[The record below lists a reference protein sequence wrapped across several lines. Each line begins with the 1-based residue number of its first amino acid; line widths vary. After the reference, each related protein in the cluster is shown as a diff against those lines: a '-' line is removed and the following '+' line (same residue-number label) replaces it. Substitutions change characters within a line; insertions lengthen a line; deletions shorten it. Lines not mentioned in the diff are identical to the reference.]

1 MVFGF
6 IGHFL
11 DKFGDALRPIKSMDT
26 RPIINRMTHPA
37 HVKKLMK
44 ARQVLIMY
52 IGDGKAIMLAGG
64 YKFSNVVFVPEFVK
78 AWVIMPNSEF
88 TLDGKPAF
96 VCDKSLGYTLQI
108 TDETLNFNPNNHV
121 EQNERETLGL
131 PDNIVAVQSDTMGQI
146 AASKWNQG
154 FEESRGQ
161 VLIFIFGFLA
171 AFFVMFAISLVIA
184 MIIVMMAMFS

>member
-11 DKFGDALRPIKSMDT
+11 DKFGDALRPLKAMDT
-26 RPIINRMTHPA
+26 KPIINRMTHPV

-44 ARQVLIMY
+44 AREVIVFY
-52 IGDGKAIMLAGG
+52 IGDGKSILLAGG

-78 AWVIMPNSEF
+78 AWVILPESEF
-88 TLDGKPAF
+88 NTDGKPTYI
-96 VCDKSLGYTLQI
+96 CDKSLGYTLQI
-108 TDETLNFNPNNHV
+108 TDDTLNFNPESILPE
-121 EQNERETLGL
+121 EQRSALGL
-131 PDNIVAVQSDTMGQI
+131 ANNIIAVQSDTMGQI

-161 VLIFIFGFLA
+161 VLIFIFGLLA
-171 AFFVMFAISLVIA
+171 GAVITFVIVLLLVMIIFILGMFA
-184 MIIVMMAMFS
+184 

>member
-11 DKFGDALRPIKSMDT
+11 DKFGDALRPLKAMDT
-26 RPIINRMTHPA
+26 KPIINRMTHPV

-44 ARQVLIMY
+44 AREVIVFY
-52 IGDGKAIMLAGG
+52 IGDGKSILLAGG

-78 AWVIMPNSEF
+78 AWVILPESEF
-88 TLDGKPAF
+88 NTDGKPTYI
-96 VCDKSLGYTLQI
+96 CDKSLGYTLQI
-108 TDETLNFNPNNHV
+108 TDDTLNFNPESIV
-121 EQNERETLGL
+121 EEGQRSALGL
-131 PDNIVAVQSDTMGQI
+131 ANNIIAVQSDTMGQI

-171 AFFVMFAISLVIA
+171 AFFLMFVISIVIV
-184 MIIVMMAMFS
+184 MIIVMVAMFS

>member
-6 IGHFL
+6 FGHFL
-11 DKFGDALRPIKSMDT
+11 DKFGDALRPLKAMDT
-26 RPIINRMTHPA
+26 RPIINRMTHPV
-37 HVKKLMK
+37 HVRKLMK
-44 ARQVLIMY
+44 AREVMVMY
-52 IGDGKAIMLAGG
+52 VGDGKSILIAGG

-88 TLDGKPAF
+88 TLEGKPAF
-96 VCDKSLGYTLQI
+96 ICDKSLGYTLQI
-108 TDETLNFNPNNHV
+108 TDETLNFNPDDHITDD
-121 EQNERETLGL
+121 QRTSLGL
-131 PDNIVAVQSDTMGQI
+131 AKNIVAVQSDTMGQI

-171 AFFVMFAISLVIA
+171 AFFVMFAISLLIV
-184 MIIVMMAMFS
+184 MIIVMVAMFS